1 MNFDRSVGSWRV
13 LRTLPLVW
21 LLASLVLAGGCTERP
36 AVQEN
41 VEMAAFRDVPD
52 SAWAA
57 LRAKRIWF
65 GHQSVGGNIMQGVTE
80 LVAAEPRLGLVV
92 AEGAPAESGG
102 AFTHALVGKNGD
114 PGLKTSEFARVLEAG
129 AGAHVDIAFHK
140 YCYADV
146 FDTTDAERVFANY
159 RDTMARLKQEFP
171 NVVFVHVTAP
181 LTRVQA
187 GPVATLK
194 KLLGKAPGRYPSN
207 FVRERFNELLRKEY
221 AGREPVFDLAALES
235 TRPDG
240 SREAI
245 ALGSRR
251 GYALYAGW
259 TDDGSHLNAAGRRRA
274 AEALLALLA
283 GVASR
288 P

>member
-1 MNFDRSVGSWRV
+1 MNFERQTLVRRA
-13 LRTLPLVW
+13 LRALPLAG
-21 LLASLVLAGGCTERP
+21 LLAVLALAGGCAP
-36 AVQEN
+36 QPPSQES
-41 VEMAAFRDVPD
+41 VEMAAYHDVPD

-57 LRAKRIWF
+57 LRGKRIWF

-80 LVAAEPRLGLVV
+80 LVAADPRLGLAI
-92 AEGAPAESGG
+92 AEGAPPESGA

-114 PGLKTSEFARVLEAG
+114 PGLKTSEFARVLEDG
-129 AGAHVDIAFHK
+129 AGARVDIAFHK

-159 RDTMARLKQEFP
+159 RDTMARLKQEYP

-207 FVRERFNELLRKEY
+207 IVRERYNQLLRAEY
-221 AGREPVFDLAALES
+221 AGREPVFDLAAVES

-240 SREAI
+240 SRETI
-245 ALGSRR
+245 ALGSRK
-251 GYALYAGW
+251 GFALYPGW

-274 AEALLALLA
+274 AEALLAVLA
-283 GVASR
+283 GAAAPR
-288 P
+288 

>member
-1 MNFDRSVGSWRV
+1 MNLDRSVWSRRA
-13 LRTLPLVW
+13 LRALPLAW
-21 LLASLVLAGGCTERP
+21 LLVSLALAGGCAPQR
-36 AVQEN
+36 AAQEN
-41 VEMAAFRDVPD
+41 SEMAVYRDVPD

-57 LRAKRIWF
+57 LRTKRIWF
-65 GHQSVGGNIMQGVTE
+65 GHQSVGGNIMEGVTE
-80 LVAAEPRLGLVV
+80 LLASDPRLGLTV
-92 AEGAPAESGG
+92 AEGAPPESGA

-114 PGLKTSEFARVLEAG
+114 PGLKTSEFARVLEEG
-129 AGAHVDIAFHK
+129 AGARVDIAFHK

-159 RDTMARLKQEFP
+159 RDTMARLKQEYP
-171 NVVFVHVTAP
+171 GVVFVHVTAP

-207 FVRERFNELLRKEY
+207 FVRERYNELLRKEY
-221 AGREPVFDLAALES
+221 AGREPVFDLAAVES

-240 SREAI
+240 SRETI
-245 ALGSRR
+245 ALGGKR

-274 AEALLALLA
+274 AEALLAVLA
-283 GVASR
+283 DVAVR